1 MQLSHYAEKAYGK
14 IQIREQKRVIESIEM
29 SRGSGSGGS
38 SRGKSNSRRHS
49 MIKSSKNQR
58 SNSMNPN
65 NKSNQSS
72 RDNRSN
78 QMHPNNPKSSRD
90 NRSNQMNPNNPKSS
104 GRWSQRMDAKSAS
117 RIQSHKSAQD
127 LIDQARSAAEKK

>member
-1 MQLSHYAEKAYGK
+1 M
-14 IQIREQKRVIESIEM
+14 
-29 SRGSGSGGS
+29 
-38 SRGKSNSRRHS
+38 N
-49 MIKSSKNQR
+49 KSSNNQR

-78 QMHPNNPKSSRD
+78 QMNPNNPKSSRD

-104 GRWSQRMDAKSAS
+104 GRWSQRMDEKSAS

-127 LIDQARSAAEKK
+127 LIDQARSAAEKNKSNI

>member
-14 IQIREQKRVIESIEM
+14 IQIRKQKRVIERIKM

-49 MIKSSKNQR
+49 MNKSSKNQR

-78 QMHPNNPKSSRD
+78 QM
-90 NRSNQMNPNNPKSS
+90 NPNNPKIS

-117 RIQSHKSAQD
+117 RIQSHSDKNESNQDFKARAQ
-127 LIDQARSAAEKK
+127 SAAEKNKSNN

>member
-1 MQLSHYAEKAYGK
+1 
-14 IQIREQKRVIESIEM
+14 M
-29 SRGSGSGGS
+29 SRRSGSGGS

-49 MIKSSKNQR
+49 MNKSSKNQR

-65 NKSNQSS
+65 NKSNQ
-72 RDNRSN
+72 
-78 QMHPNNPKSSRD
+78 SSRD

-127 LIDQARSAAEKK
+127 LIDQARSAAEKNKSNI

>member
-29 SRGSGSGGS
+29 SRRSGSGGS

-49 MIKSSKNQR
+49 MNKSSKNQR

-78 QMHPNNPKSSRD
+78 QM
-90 NRSNQMNPNNPKSS
+90 NPNNPKIS

-127 LIDQARSAAEKK
+127 LIDQARSAAEKNKSNI

>member
-1 MQLSHYAEKAYGK
+1 MQLSHYPEKAYGK
-14 IQIREQKRVIESIEM
+14 IQIREQKRVIESIKM
-29 SRGSGSGGS
+29 SRGSGSGGI

-49 MIKSSKNQR
+49 LNKSSKDQR

-65 NKSNQSS
+65 NKSN
-72 RDNRSN
+72 
-78 QMHPNNPKSSRD
+78 KSSRD

-127 LIDQARSAAEKK
+127 LIDQARSATEKNKSNI